1 MFHIVIKIFKL
12 AQNEE
17 PSFICCK
24 LADPPML
31 SFTLYRLFSSD
42 LWTLPYTDLVD
53 TITLTIQYACNPSLC
68 PCSDSS
74 MDGEP
79 SWSPVR
85 DHTTLPGRA
94 WRNDVKKIE
103 RVVFDLKRSG
113 LVRAAF
119 NLFLCP
125 VYPAENMR
133 SLRPLSL
140 GSYRHFFSP
149 NPPSP
154 LLPVSFSIFSFH
166 LPQLACL
173 SGP

>member
-1 MFHIVIKIFKL
+1 MPVI
-12 AQNEE
+12 
-17 PSFICCK
+17 
-24 LADPPML
+24 
-31 SFTLYRLFSSD
+31 
-42 LWTLPYTDLVD
+42 
-53 TITLTIQYACNPSLC
+53 PSLC

-103 RVVFDLKRSG
+103 RVVFDLKRSD

-125 VYPAENMR
+125 VYPAEYMR

-140 GSYRHFFSP
+140 GSYRHFFLRILRPRFFLSLFLFF
-149 NPPSP
+149 PSIY
-154 LLPVSFSIFSFH
+154 LNWLAFPVLESVRATTSFRRRD
-166 LPQLACL
+166 
-173 SGP
+173 SGNKPGQWNNLDAI